1 MRERDLLKYLKYGYL
16 IIISAV
22 LPLYMERGYYQLG
35 ERKGIAYMVI
45 SLFFA
50 LLFLLVQNRK
60 FIQTDKL
67 PSHLSYGLCAFIF
80 SNILT
85 FIYSVDKKISFLGLS
100 GWRSGLVSIFLA
112 VFFFYVFYDGEK
124 ISGYILIAV
133 MITPFLE
140 AILAIAN
147 RFSLY
152 PFEIYGKDPAFL
164 ATIGN
169 INWLVGYFSVFVPL
183 GIGLCYTRKL
193 FSMEFFGCGIYV
205 LVTVMAMMLQ
215 GSDSAALVVAISYVV
230 LLFFSI
236 GERESFRKFLALLFI
251 LGLSMEGACVLYTLY
266 EKSYSYTENLLLTI
280 SNIHVGLILM
290 AFVFF
295 IFCISRLFEAVGF
308 TFLEKTYCY
317 IAGFIVAILFL
328 TAAYYVVISFDYKM
342 GNGRGLIYSMSLDMF
357 GRMDPVRML
366 FGAGQDCY
374 SVYAYADPE
383 TADSL
388 LNIFGGNIL
397 TNAHCAPLTV
407 LVERGLLGL
416 FSYCLLIVLL
426 AKEIFQHKNKHAKV
440 ISALILSS
448 YLVNS
453 FVSFDLVIST
463 PYLFLALAIC
473 LGGKEVTE

>member
-1 MRERDLLKYLKYGYL
+1 MAKYLKYGYL

-35 ERKGIAYMVI
+35 ERKGIAFMVI
-45 SLFFA
+45 GLFFA

-67 PSHLSYGLCAFIF
+67 PSHLSYGLCVFLF

-85 FIYSVDKKISFLGLS
+85 FIYSMDKKISFLGLS
-100 GWRSGLVSIFLA
+100 GWRFGLVSILLM

-124 ISGYILIAV
+124 ISGYVLAAV

-140 AILAIAN
+140 AILSIAN
-147 RFSLY
+147 RFSIY
-152 PFEIYGKDPAFL
+152 PFEIYGRDPAFL

-183 GIGLCYTRKL
+183 GIGLCYTRDL
-193 FSMEFFGCGIYV
+193 FSRQFFLCAVYV
-205 LVTVMAMMLQ
+205 LVTLTALMLQ
-215 GSDSAALVVAISYVV
+215 GSDSATLVVAASFVV

-236 GERESFRKFLALLFI
+236 GERQSFRKYLALVFI
-251 LGLSMEGACVLYTLY
+251 LGLSMESACILYMNY
-266 EKSYSYTENLLLTI
+266 EKSYSYTENLPLTVC
-280 SNIHVGLILM
+280 NMHVGLILM

-295 IFCISRLFEAVGF
+295 IFCISHLFEAVGF
-308 TFLEKTYCY
+308 SFLEKTYRY
-317 IAGFIVAILFL
+317 IAGFIVALLLL
-328 TAAYYVVISFDYKM
+328 TAAYYVLISFDYKM
-342 GNGRGLIYSMSLDMF
+342 GNGRGLIYSMSIDMF

-374 SVYAYADPE
+374 SVYAYSDLE

-397 TNAHCAPLTV
+397 TNAHCAPLTI
-407 LVERGLLGL
+407 LIERGLFGL
-416 FSYCLLIVLL
+416 FSYILLIALL
-426 AKEIFQHKNKHAKV
+426 AKEILAQKNKHARV

-448 YLVNS
+448 YLINS

-473 LGGKEVTE
+473 LSQKEVMN